1 MQESGCKDKTVL
13 SQNAV
18 QLIKILPLSLSCHP
32 EGGVEKKKGA
42 NAHAQTPSR
51 IMIKNYFK
59 SNATKSSFVMSLPS
73 PSFMTHE

>member
-1 MQESGCKDKTVL
+1 MQESGCKDRTVL

-18 QLIKILPLSLSCHP
+18 QLKKFSPSLSCHP

-73 PSFMTHE
+73 PSFMTQE